1 MVYLVGICG
10 VFGLGMCFALL
21 GAVSVKLMPRLN
33 IDQSKYGSLV
43 SAFMLCCLVAS
54 LVVGVTM
61 DSVGYLPI
69 AVFGFIAAGI
79 AIFALSRAKNYGMA
93 LLAFLLLGFAAM
105 ALNTVGNVL
114 GTKAFAGAEWIGSVP
129 KAQNLLNV
137 FFGLGLFTSPFLIS
151 FLFQK
156 TTYEKAVS
164 VLAAIITVP
173 ALFAL
178 LANYAPYQTDKFVF
192 SDAFS
197 LLTEPACIVAAL
209 VLFCYIALEASFTNW
224 LAPLGKEI
232 MTAGKKVAPEQEKK
246 IDASAQRLLSV
257 FAIFMMLGR
266 FATGITG
273 LADYG
278 TYVIAGASIVSVV
291 AILGM
296 MRVKTGG
303 AAFALAA
310 LGGLA
315 FAPCFPTTIAVAFGK
330 FPKGY
335 PGIGSLFG
343 IIFAVGLAG
352 AVIIP
357 KAIGNLAKGSTVQK
371 SLKLLVPAC
380 VLLLI
385 LALVFGVV
393 DGPAQAKPKGS
404 TTKSATSQPV
414 VKTPAPKTPAP
425 ATQPTT
431 TLAPATAP
439 AAP

>member
-33 IDQSKYGSLV
+33 IDQAKYGSLV

-54 LVVGVTM
+54 LAVGVTM

-69 AVFGFIAAGI
+69 AAFGFVAAGI
-79 AIFALSRAKNYGMA
+79 AIFALSRAKSYGMA

-114 GTKAFAGAEWIGSVP
+114 GTKAFAAVSWIGSVP

-164 VLAAIITVP
+164 VLAAIIFVP
-173 ALFAL
+173 VIFSLV
-178 LANYAPYQTDKFVF
+178 ANYTPYQTEKFVF

-232 MTAGKKVAPEQEKK
+232 MTAGKKLEPEREKK

-266 FATGITG
+266 FVTGISG
-273 LADYG
+273 LANYG
-278 TYVIAGASIVSVV
+278 TYVIAGASIVSVL

-296 MRVKTGG
+296 MKVKTGG
-303 AAFALAA
+303 AAFLLAA

-315 FAPCFPTTIAVAFGK
+315 FAPCFPTTVGVAFGK
-330 FPKGY
+330 FPADY

-385 LALVFGVV
+385 LALVLGVV
-393 DGPAQAKPKGS
+393 KGPAQAKVKGS
-404 TTKSATSQPV
+404 TTKPAATR
-414 VKTPAPKTPAP
+414 PAPKAPAP
-425 ATQPTT
+425 TTQPTT
-431 TLAPATAP
+431 TSAPAPVPTTP
-439 AAP
+439 